1 LLRKLVFYAFAL
13 MLVGLAT
20 VVVSEYAV
28 RVLFPGLNPSTQL
41 VFYSSNPYEVPLGL
55 PGVSYR
61 HRHNAGDFDVEVRFN
76 ELGLRDTADVRGADA
91 DDWFFVGDS
100 FGFGFGVDEGDRVSS
115 VLNRAAVGGTRAQR
129 GIVEHQRVQPEVLRG
144 AEFQSDYA
152 GLPGTQ
158 PEVLGGAE
166 FQSAYAGLPGTQPEV
181 LRGAEFQSDY
191 AGLPGTQPEVL
202 RGAEFQS
209 DYAGLPGTQ
218 PEVLRGA
225 EVSQGLAEEQRAL
238 PVFFNVSSPTHI
250 EGYGRLLAMADGL
263 VGHGGN
269 PNPVLLLIFTGN
281 DLFDYEAGVVA
292 HTPFVSRF
300 SRLKFYVGTQSA
312 LYQALRYLAWNAPGL
327 RERLHQKAVQ
337 TAQEGHFVSFDP
349 RVVESS
355 ARMAARILDE
365 GERPHWVVLAPPKS
379 LWTGRYRAEWAQFHY
394 GFADA
399 LRERGL
405 RVMDL
410 APALEQR
417 ALRDGVDSPL
427 MFYFPTDG
435 HWSAVG
441 SAAVAEILI
450 EEWAD
455 GTPWHR

>member
-76 ELGLRDTADVRGADA
+76 GLGLRDTADVRGADA

-129 GIVEHQRVQPEVLRG
+129 GIVEHQRE
-144 AEFQSDYA
+144 
-152 GLPGTQ
+152 
-158 PEVLGGAE
+158 
-166 FQSAYAGLPGTQPEV
+166 
-181 LRGAEFQSDY
+181 
-191 AGLPGTQPEVL
+191 
-202 RGAEFQS
+202 
-209 DYAGLPGTQ
+209 Q

-225 EVSQGLAEEQRAL
+225 EVSQGFAEEQRAL

-250 EGYGRLLAMADGL
+250 EGYGRLLDMADGL
-263 VGHGGN
+263 VGHGAD

-337 TAQEGHFVSFDP
+337 TAQEGYFVSYDP

-405 RVMDL
+405 RVTDL

-450 EEWAD
+450 EEWAG

>member
-76 ELGLRDTADVRGADA
+76 GLGLRDTADVRGADA

-129 GIVEHQRVQPEVLRG
+129 GIVEHQRE
-144 AEFQSDYA
+144 
-152 GLPGTQ
+152 
-158 PEVLGGAE
+158 
-166 FQSAYAGLPGTQPEV
+166 QPEV

-225 EVSQGLAEEQRAL
+225 EVSQGFAEEQRAL

-300 SRLKFYVGTQSA
+300 SRLKFYVSTQSA

-405 RVMDL
+405 RVTDL

-435 HWSAVG
+435 HWSAAG

-450 EEWAD
+450 EEWAG

>member
-20 VVVSEYAV
+20 VVVSEFSV

-100 FGFGFGVDEGDRVSS
+100 FGFGFGVDEYERVSS

-129 GIVEHQRVQPEVLRG
+129 GFVEHQRTQPEVLRG

-152 GLPGTQ
+152 GLPGSQ
-158 PEVLGGAE
+158 PEVLRGAE

-181 LRGAEFQSDY
+181 LRGAE
-191 AGLPGTQPEVL
+191 
-202 RGAEFQS
+202 
-209 DYAGLPGTQ
+209 
-218 PEVLRGA
+218 
-225 EVSQGLAEEQRAL
+225 VSQGFAEEQRVL

-250 EGYGRLLAMADGL
+250 EGYGRLLDMADGL

-337 TAQEGHFVSFDP
+337 TAQEGYFVSFDP

-355 ARMAARILDE
+355 ARMAARVLDE